1 MLNRLKKV
9 FINQIFYLFQAT
21 AQEEIQ
27 QVLQRILKVGLFDG
41 GRNLGKPVFL
51 EVIFLKNICIIYYNW

>member
-1 MLNRLKKV
+1 MLNRLKKL

-21 AQEEIQ
+21 AQEEIH

-51 EVIFLKNICIIYYNW
+51 EVIF